1 MKQTANNI
9 NQLGKYLAP
18 RDIKDLTTSSLNQ
31 NYNINQ
37 ADIFV
42 LFGGSIICGGDVLA
56 EAIKQKIAKHYIIV
70 GGAGHTTET
79 LREIAHFYAPQINTF
94 NKSEAEI
101 FNEYIYNLYGV
112 KADYTENKSTNCGN
126 NITNLIKLIEE
137 KNISCSSIIIC
148 QDATMQLRMYATLK
162 KYKPEITIINYASYQ
177 VNVLASEKGL
187 RYDQDIK
194 GMWNMDRYITLLMGE
209 IPRLTDNAEGYGPKG
224 KNYLAHI
231 DIPENITIAFNELK
245 KIFVD
250 KIRIADPIYSSN
262 D

>member
-1 MKQTANNI
+1 
-9 NQLGKYLAP
+9 
-18 RDIKDLTTSSLNQ
+18 
-31 NYNINQ
+31 
-37 ADIFV
+37 
-42 LFGGSIICGGDVLA
+42 
-56 EAIKQKIAKHYIIV
+56 
-70 GGAGHTTET
+70 
-79 LREIAHFYAPQINTF
+79 
-94 NKSEAEI
+94 
-101 FNEYIYNLYGV
+101 
-112 KADYTENKSTNCGN
+112 
-126 NITNLIKLIEE
+126 
-137 KNISCSSIIIC
+137 
-148 QDATMQLRMYATLK
+148 MQLRMYATLK